1 MRNKN
6 TRLNKHM
13 LFISC
18 LIKYGRSPQA
28 GFSLI
33 ESLVAVV
40 IVSILMTATLPMV
53 VLSTSSRVHARRA
66 ELASQAARGYV
77 DGVRSGVIDITS
89 SGASFPFIST
99 LPANT
104 SASQYFSDVPAPS
117 SSNLASLNTIQGIKV
132 DSNGNG
138 FSVNDPQ
145 DLVVQPMRSG
155 GADVTTQGFYMQ
167 LRVYRADAFQ
177 QNSAGN
183 LSGIKSGLTL
193 QTGND
198 TSKCPNA
205 RRTFASSGDSIAC
218 PVVVMKLDVYP
229 STSTLS
235 QIKSRL

>member
-1 MRNKN
+1 MRNIN
-6 TRLNKHM
+6 TRLNKRLLLIRCM
-13 LFISC
+13 LRYLPSTE
-18 LIKYGRSPQA
+18 A

-33 ESLVAVV
+33 ESLMAVV
-40 IVSILMTATLPMV
+40 VVSILMTAILPMV
-53 VLSTSSRVHARRA
+53 VLSTSARVQARRA
-66 ELASQAARGYV
+66 ELATQAARGYV

-89 SGASFPFIST
+89 SGSSFPFIST

-104 SASQYFSDVPAPS
+104 SASQYFSDVAAPS
-117 SSNLASLNTIQGIKV
+117 NSNLDSLNAIQGVKI

-155 GADVTTQGFYMQ
+155 GTDVTTQGFYMQ

-177 QNSAGN
+177 QSGSN
-183 LSGIKSGLTL
+183 LSAIKSGLTL

-198 TSKCPNA
+198 ESKCPNA

-218 PVVVMKLDVYP
+218 PVVVIKLDVYP
-229 STSTLS
+229 STSTLA
-235 QIKSRL
+235 QIKSRF